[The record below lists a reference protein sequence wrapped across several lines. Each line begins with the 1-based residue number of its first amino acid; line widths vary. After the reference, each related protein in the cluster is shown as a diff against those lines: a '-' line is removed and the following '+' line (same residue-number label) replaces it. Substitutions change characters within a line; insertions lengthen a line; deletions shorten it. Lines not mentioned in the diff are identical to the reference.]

1 MPEVPNAT
9 NAHNLDGVTNL
20 GVVDLAAQGL
30 KPSLD
35 GIIDSIDELVS
46 DETPLL
52 MSMPQSLRKSME
64 ELVERL
70 QLSIQD
76 FRHAEMMESPQPD
89 IWKAVQPQ
97 LLQVVEDM
105 EKMNSSYRRI
115 APEEISE
122 EAQQEAWQRAVASIQ
137 QADRFLRNAYRK
149 LMKEDQYRTNDFDD
163 SYMNSLLADAEELM
177 PSEEFEDIDE
187 PVRQMQE
194 SVQKFQEAEK
204 LEGPQPETWQ
214 AFQPQHQQIVE
225 NMEKM
230 NASYQQQEPT
240 EVKQEARQ
248 RTAASIQQADSF
260 FKDAYQKLMERDRTM
275 QQEMAAMREQLEMM
289 QRIMVN
295 FSPDAMMKC
304 MMAGADYLREAEG
317 ARKSAQKE
325 PTQAHRSFYQAA
337 RQSVHN
343 VYHNIKEAPHRAC
356 EAFKQKAYAEADKG
370 LRRIAGVFDKGI
382 AALTERRNAILNL
395 SPLAKQ
401 EAAAKQAEAS
411 KQPEEAPRKQE
422 NQGSQEKQK
431 EPAKES
437 PVKQEKANA
446 VSVQQLLNPETSE
459 RAVQALAD
467 SAMAAGYNAEAVGK
481 AFTDLKIAA
490 ISSPLP
496 EKQTDDQQ
504 PNKNLDMPLTAAVL
518 MDRDPVSKAGL
529 FQFLGSQGVTKEAV
543 VQQCTAW
550 KNQADKYLQD
560 KGLVTAKEESKER

>member
-1 MPEVPNAT
+1 MPEVPNVS
-9 NAHNLDGVTNL
+9 NAHDLDGVTDL
-20 GVVDLAAQGL
+20 GVVDLAARGL

-35 GIIDSIDELVS
+35 GITDVIDELAFDALPMLPS
-46 DETPLL
+46 
-52 MSMPQSLRKSME
+52 SLKKSMN

-70 QLSIQD
+70 QVSIQN
-76 FRHAEMMESPQPD
+76 FHYAEMMESPQPE

-97 LLQVVEDM
+97 LLQVVENM
-105 EKMNSSYRRI
+105 EKMNSSYLRI

-122 EAQQEAWQRAVASIQ
+122 EAQQEAWQGAVASIQ

-149 LMKEDQYRTNDFDD
+149 LMREDQYRTNDFDD

-177 PSEEFEDIDE
+177 PSEEFEEIDE

-194 SVQKFQEAEK
+194 SVQNFREAEK

-230 NASYQQQEPT
+230 NASYQQQESA

-275 QQEMAAMREQLEMM
+275 QQEMAAMREQLAMM

-304 MMAGADYLREAEG
+304 MMAGADYLHEAER

-337 RQSVHN
+337 RQSVHS
-343 VYHNIKEAPHRAC
+343 VYQNIKEAPHRAC
-356 EAFKQKAYAEADKG
+356 ESFKKKAYAEADKG

-401 EAAAKQAEAS
+401 AEAS
-411 KQPEEAPRKQE
+411 KQPEEAP
-422 NQGSQEKQK
+422 NQQKDQAK

-437 PVKQEKANA
+437 PEKANA

-467 SAMAAGYNAEAVGK
+467 AAMAAGYNAEAVGK

-496 EKQTDDQQ
+496 EKQPDDQQ

-543 VQQCTAW
+543 VQQCTTW

-560 KGLVTAKEESKER
+560 KGLVAAKEESKER

>member
-1 MPEVPNAT
+1 M
-9 NAHNLDGVTNL
+9 
-20 GVVDLAAQGL
+20 
-30 KPSLD
+30 
-35 GIIDSIDELVS
+35 S
-46 DETPLL
+46 DAKKHDKAEDQE
-52 MSMPQSLRKSME
+52 M
-64 ELVERL
+64 
-70 QLSIQD
+70 QD
-76 FRHAEMMESPQPD
+76 A
-89 IWKAVQPQ
+89 
-97 LLQVVEDM
+97 
-105 EKMNSSYRRI
+105 
-115 APEEISE
+115 
-122 EAQQEAWQRAVASIQ
+122 
-137 QADRFLRNAYRK
+137 NAY
-149 LMKEDQYRTNDFDD
+149 YDD
-163 SYMNSLLADAEELM
+163 SYMNSLVADAEELM
-177 PSEEFEDIDE
+177 PSEEFEEIDE

-230 NASYQQQEPT
+230 NASYQQQEPA

-260 FKDAYQKLMERDRTM
+260 LKDAYQKLMERDRTM

-325 PTQAHRSFYQAA
+325 STQAHRSFYQDA
-337 RQSVHN
+337 RQSVHS
-343 VYHNIKEAPHRAC
+343 VYQNIKEAPHRAC
-356 EAFKQKAYAEADKG
+356 EAFKKKAYAEADKG

-401 EAAAKQAEAS
+401 AEAS
-411 KQPEEAPRKQE
+411 KQPEEALKQQEEQAKQE
-422 NQGSQEKQK
+422 AK

-437 PVKQEKANA
+437 PVRQEKANA

-467 SAMAAGYNAEAVGK
+467 AAMAAGYNAEAVGK

-496 EKQTDDQQ
+496 EKQPDDQQ

-560 KGLVTAKEESKER
+560 KGLVAAKEESKER

>member
-1 MPEVPNAT
+1 MPEVSNAT

-35 GIIDSIDELVS
+35 GIIDSIDELGS

-64 ELVERL
+64 KLVEGL

-122 EAQQEAWQRAVASIQ
+122 EAQQEAWQRVVASIQ

-149 LMKEDQYRTNDFDD
+149 LMGEDQYRADDFDD

-177 PSEEFEDIDE
+177 PSEEFEEIDE

-194 SVQKFQEAEK
+194 SVQNFREAEK

-230 NASYQQQEPT
+230 NASYHQQEPA
-240 EVKQEARQ
+240 EVKQKARQ

-337 RQSVHN
+337 RQSVHD

-411 KQPEEAPRKQE
+411 KQPEEALKQQEEQAKQE
-422 NQGSQEKQK
+422 AK

-437 PVKQEKANA
+437 PVRQEKANA

-467 SAMAAGYNAEAVGK
+467 AAMAAGYNAEAVGK

-496 EKQTDDQQ
+496 EKQPDDQQ

-543 VQQCTAW
+543 VQQCTTW

-560 KGLVTAKEESKER
+560 KGLVAAKEESKER

>member
-1 MPEVPNAT
+1 MPEVPNVS
-9 NAHNLDGVTNL
+9 NAHDLDGVTDL
-20 GVVDLAAQGL
+20 GVVDLAARGL

-35 GIIDSIDELVS
+35 GITDVIDELAFDALPMLPS
-46 DETPLL
+46 
-52 MSMPQSLRKSME
+52 SLKKSMK

-70 QLSIQD
+70 QVSIQN
-76 FRHAEMMESPQPD
+76 FHYAEMMESPQPE

-97 LLQVVEDM
+97 LLQVVENM
-105 EKMNSSYRRI
+105 EKMNSSYLRI

-122 EAQQEAWQRAVASIQ
+122 EAQQEAWQGAVASIQ

-149 LMKEDQYRTNDFDD
+149 LMREDQYRTNDFDD

-177 PSEEFEDIDE
+177 PSEEFEEIDE

-194 SVQKFQEAEK
+194 SVQNFREAEK

-230 NASYQQQEPT
+230 NASYQQQESA

-275 QQEMAAMREQLEMM
+275 QQEMAAMREQLAMM

-304 MMAGADYLREAEG
+304 MMAGTDYLREAEG

-337 RQSVHN
+337 RQSVHD

-401 EAAAKQAEAS
+401 EAAAKQAVAS
-411 KQPEEAPRKQE
+411 KQPEEAPKKQE

-496 EKQTDDQQ
+496 EKQPDDQQ

-518 MDRDPVSKAGL
+518 VDRDPVSKAGL

-543 VQQCTAW
+543 VQQCTVW
-550 KNQADKYLQD
+550 KNQADKYLQG
-560 KGLVTAKEESKER
+560 KGLVAAKEESKER

>member
-1 MPEVPNAT
+1 M
-9 NAHNLDGVTNL
+9 
-20 GVVDLAAQGL
+20 
-30 KPSLD
+30 
-35 GIIDSIDELVS
+35 S
-46 DETPLL
+46 DAKKHDKAEDQE
-52 MSMPQSLRKSME
+52 M
-64 ELVERL
+64 
-70 QLSIQD
+70 QD
-76 FRHAEMMESPQPD
+76 A
-89 IWKAVQPQ
+89 
-97 LLQVVEDM
+97 
-105 EKMNSSYRRI
+105 
-115 APEEISE
+115 
-122 EAQQEAWQRAVASIQ
+122 
-137 QADRFLRNAYRK
+137 NAY
-149 LMKEDQYRTNDFDD
+149 YDD
-163 SYMNSLLADAEELM
+163 SYMNSLVADAEELM
-177 PSEEFEDIDE
+177 PSEEFEEIDE

-230 NASYQQQEPT
+230 NASYQKQEPA

-248 RTAASIQQADSF
+248 RTATSIQQADSF
-260 FKDAYQKLMERDRTM
+260 LKDAYQKLMERDRTM

-304 MMAGADYLREAEG
+304 MMAGADYLREAEE
-317 ARKSAQKE
+317 ARKSATKE
-325 PTQAHRSFYQAA
+325 STQAHRSVYQAA
-337 RQSVHN
+337 RQSVHS
-343 VYHNIKEAPHRAC
+343 VYQNIKEAPHRAC
-356 EAFKQKAYAEADKG
+356 EAFKKKAYAEADKG
-370 LRRIAGVFDKGI
+370 LRRVAGVFDKGI

-401 EAAAKQAEAS
+401 AEAS
-411 KQPEEAPRKQE
+411 KQPEEALKQQEEQAKQE
-422 NQGSQEKQK
+422 AK

-437 PVKQEKANA
+437 PVRQEKANA

-467 SAMAAGYNAEAVGK
+467 AAMAAGYNAEAVGK

-496 EKQTDDQQ
+496 EKQPDDQQ

-529 FQFLGSQGVTKEAV
+529 FQFLGSQGLTKEAV

-560 KGLVTAKEESKER
+560 KGMVAAKEESKER

>member
-35 GIIDSIDELVS
+35 EIIDSIDELVS

-64 ELVERL
+64 ELVEGL

-122 EAQQEAWQRAVASIQ
+122 DAQQEAWQRAVASIQ

-149 LMKEDQYRTNDFDD
+149 LMGEDQYRTDDYDD

-177 PSEEFEDIDE
+177 PSEEFEEIDE

-194 SVQKFQEAEK
+194 SVQNFREAEK

-230 NASYQQQEPT
+230 NASYQQQEPA

-248 RTAASIQQADSF
+248 RTAASVQQADSF

-337 RQSVHN
+337 RQSVHD

-401 EAAAKQAEAS
+401 EAAAKQTDAS
-411 KQPEEAPRKQE
+411 KQPEEAPKQQEEQAKQE
-422 NQGSQEKQK
+422 AK
-431 EPAKES
+431 EPAKER

-496 EKQTDDQQ
+496 EKQPDDQQ

-560 KGLVTAKEESKER
+560 KGLVAAKEESKER

>member
-115 APEEISE
+115 PPEEISE
-122 EAQQEAWQRAVASIQ
+122 EAQQEARQRAVASIQ

-149 LMKEDQYRTNDFDD
+149 LMGEDQYRTDDYDD

-177 PSEEFEDIDE
+177 PSEEFEEIDE

-194 SVQKFQEAEK
+194 SVQNFQEAEK
-204 LEGPQPETWQ
+204 LEGPQPEIWQ

-230 NASYQQQEPT
+230 NASYQQQEPA

-337 RQSVHN
+337 RQSVHD

-401 EAAAKQAEAS
+401 AEAS
-411 KQPEEAPRKQE
+411 KQPEEAPKKQE

-437 PVKQEKANA
+437 PVKKEKANA

-504 PNKNLDMPLTAAVL
+504 PNKNLDMPLTAVVL

-543 VQQCTAW
+543 VQQCTTW

-560 KGLVTAKEESKER
+560 KGLVAAKEESKER

>member
-1 MPEVPNAT
+1 MPEVLNAT
-9 NAHNLDGVTNL
+9 QAKDLDATWDYIEEQVGEAMELMPWAAYDEIWNLKESMMLSFHKFMDAERKKGSQPEAWKE
-20 GVVDLAAQGL
+20 VDPQVQQIADNMAKLLNSYG
-30 KPSLD
+30 KY
-35 GIIDSIDELVS
+35 GHIDSAEL
-46 DETPLL
+46 
-52 MSMPQSLRKSME
+52 
-64 ELVERL
+64 RL
-70 QLSIQD
+70 EARQ
-76 FRHAEMMESPQPD
+76 H
-89 IWKAVQPQ
+89 
-97 LLQVVEDM
+97 VVE
-105 EKMNSSYRRI
+105 
-115 APEEISE
+115 
-122 EAQQEAWQRAVASIQ
+122 SIKQ
-137 QADRFLRNAYRK
+137 VENFFKNAYQK
-149 LMKEDQYRTNDFDD
+149 LMGEDRTDDYDD

-177 PSEEFEDIDE
+177 PSEEFEEIDE

-194 SVQKFQEAEK
+194 SVQNFQEAEK
-204 LEGPQPETWQ
+204 LEGPQPEIWQ

-230 NASYQQQEPT
+230 NASYQQQEPA

-337 RQSVHN
+337 RQSVHD

-401 EAAAKQAEAS
+401 EAATKQAEAS
-411 KQPEEAPRKQE
+411 KQPEEAPKKQE
-422 NQGSQEKQK
+422 NQESQEKQ
-431 EPAKES
+431 EAKES
-437 PVKQEKANA
+437 AKVSPAKQEAANA

-560 KGLVTAKEESKER
+560 KGLVAAKEESKER

>member
-1 MPEVPNAT
+1 M
-9 NAHNLDGVTNL
+9 
-20 GVVDLAAQGL
+20 
-30 KPSLD
+30 
-35 GIIDSIDELVS
+35 S
-46 DETPLL
+46 DAKKHDKAEDQE
-52 MSMPQSLRKSME
+52 M
-64 ELVERL
+64 
-70 QLSIQD
+70 QD
-76 FRHAEMMESPQPD
+76 A
-89 IWKAVQPQ
+89 
-97 LLQVVEDM
+97 
-105 EKMNSSYRRI
+105 
-115 APEEISE
+115 
-122 EAQQEAWQRAVASIQ
+122 
-137 QADRFLRNAYRK
+137 NAY
-149 LMKEDQYRTNDFDD
+149 YDD
-163 SYMNSLLADAEELM
+163 SYMNSLVADAEELM
-177 PSEEFEDIDE
+177 PSEEFEEIDE

-230 NASYQQQEPT
+230 NASYQQQEPA

-260 FKDAYQKLMERDRTM
+260 LKDAYQKLMERDRTM

-304 MMAGADYLREAEG
+304 MMAGADYLREAEE
-317 ARKSAQKE
+317 ARKSATKE
-325 PTQAHRSFYQAA
+325 STQAHRSFYQDA
-337 RQSVHN
+337 RQSVHS
-343 VYHNIKEAPHRAC
+343 VYQNIKEAPHRAC
-356 EAFKQKAYAEADKG
+356 EAFKKKAYAEADKG

-401 EAAAKQAEAS
+401 KAAAKQAEVS
-411 KQPEEAPRKQE
+411 KQPEEAP
-422 NQGSQEKQK
+422 NQQKNQAK

-437 PVKQEKANA
+437 PEKANA

-467 SAMAAGYNAEAVGK
+467 AAMAAGYNAEAVGK

-560 KGLVTAKEESKER
+560 KGLVAAKEESKER

>member
-9 NAHNLDGVTNL
+9 NAHNLDGVTNW

-64 ELVERL
+64 ELVEGL

-105 EKMNSSYRRI
+105 KKMNSSYRRI

-122 EAQQEAWQRAVASIQ
+122 DAQQEAWQRAVASIQ

-149 LMKEDQYRTNDFDD
+149 LMGEDQYRTDDYDD

-177 PSEEFEDIDE
+177 PSEEFEEIDE

-194 SVQKFQEAEK
+194 SVQNFREAEK

-230 NASYQQQEPT
+230 NASYQQQEPA

-248 RTAASIQQADSF
+248 RTVASVQQADSF

-337 RQSVHN
+337 RQSVHD

-401 EAAAKQAEAS
+401 EAAAKQTDAS
-411 KQPEEAPRKQE
+411 KQPEEAPKQQEEQAKQE
-422 NQGSQEKQK
+422 AK
-431 EPAKES
+431 EPAKER

-496 EKQTDDQQ
+496 EKQPDDQQ

-560 KGLVTAKEESKER
+560 KGLVATKEESKKIC

>member
-35 GIIDSIDELVS
+35 GITDVIDELAFDALPMLPS
-46 DETPLL
+46 
-52 MSMPQSLRKSME
+52 SLKKSMK

-70 QLSIQD
+70 QVSIQD
-76 FRHAEMMESPQPD
+76 FRHAEMMESPQPE

-97 LLQVVEDM
+97 LLQVVENM
-105 EKMNSSYRRI
+105 EKMNSSYLRI

-149 LMKEDQYRTNDFDD
+149 LMGEDQYRADDFDD

-177 PSEEFEDIDE
+177 PSEEFEEIDE

-194 SVQKFQEAEK
+194 SVQNFREAEK

-230 NASYQQQEPT
+230 NASYHQQEPA

-337 RQSVHN
+337 RQSVHD

-411 KQPEEAPRKQE
+411 KQPEEALKQQEEQAKQE
-422 NQGSQEKQK
+422 AK

-437 PVKQEKANA
+437 PVRQEKANA

-467 SAMAAGYNAEAVGK
+467 AAMAAGYNAEAVGK

-496 EKQTDDQQ
+496 EKQPDDRQ

-543 VQQCTAW
+543 VQQCTTW

-560 KGLVTAKEESKER
+560 KGLVAAKEESKER

>member
-1 MPEVPNAT
+1 MPYEDESSVIGTYFEQNFEQDEDYIDKLLLDAAKVVP
-9 NAHNLDGVTNL
+9 
-20 GVVDLAAQGL
+20 
-30 KPSLD
+30 
-35 GIIDSIDELVS
+35 S
-46 DETPLL
+46 DEYKKIHESVLQMQETMKKL
-52 MSMPQSLRKSME
+52 MEAEKTKGYDYLQSMTWEK
-64 ELVERL
+64 
-70 QLSIQD
+70 
-76 FRHAEMMESPQPD
+76 FY
-89 IWKAVQPQ
+89 PQ
-97 LLQVVEDM
+97 LQKVNHSLFDLINCYQNQEPAEV
-105 EKMNSSYRRI
+105 K
-115 APEEISE
+115 
-122 EAQQEAWQRAVASIQ
+122 QEARQRVSGAVQ
-137 QADRFLRNAYRK
+137 QADSFLKDAYQK
-149 LMKEDQYRTNDFDD
+149 LMGQEQDRTADYDD
-163 SYMNSLLADAEELM
+163 SYMDSLLADAEELM
-177 PSEEFEDIDE
+177 PSEEFEEIDE
-187 PVRQMQE
+187 PMQQMQE

-204 LEGPQPETWQ
+204 LEGPQPETWE
-214 AFQPQHQQIVE
+214 AFQPQHEQIVE

-230 NASYQQQEPT
+230 NASYQQQEPA

-343 VYHNIKEAPHRAC
+343 VYQNIKEAPHRAC

-401 EAAAKQAEAS
+401 KADAKQTEAS
-411 KQPEEAPRKQE
+411 KQPEEVPKKQE
-422 NQGSQEKQK
+422 NQESQEKQEVK

-437 PVKQEKANA
+437 PVKQETAYA
-446 VSVQQLLNPETSE
+446 ISVQQLLNPETSE

-496 EKQTDDQQ
+496 EKQPDDHQL
-504 PNKNLDMPLTAAVL
+504 NKNLDMPITAAVL

-560 KGLVTAKEESKER
+560 KGLVATKEESKKIC

>member
-1 MPEVPNAT
+1 MPEVPNVS
-9 NAHNLDGVTNL
+9 NAHDLDGVTDL
-20 GVVDLAAQGL
+20 GVVDLAARGL

-35 GIIDSIDELVS
+35 GITDVIDELAFDALPMLPS
-46 DETPLL
+46 
-52 MSMPQSLRKSME
+52 SLKKSMK

-70 QLSIQD
+70 QVSIQN
-76 FRHAEMMESPQPD
+76 FHYAEMMESPQPE

-97 LLQVVEDM
+97 LLQVVENM
-105 EKMNSSYRRI
+105 EKMNSSYLRI

-122 EAQQEAWQRAVASIQ
+122 EAQQEAWQGAVASIQ

-149 LMKEDQYRTNDFDD
+149 LMREDQYRTNDFDD
-163 SYMNSLLADAEELM
+163 SYMNSLVADAEELM
-177 PSEEFEDIDE
+177 PSEEFEEIDE

-194 SVQKFQEAEK
+194 SVQNFREAEK

-230 NASYQQQEPT
+230 NASYQQQEPE

-275 QQEMAAMREQLEMM
+275 QQEMAAMREQLAMM

-337 RQSVHN
+337 CQSVHS
-343 VYHNIKEAPHRAC
+343 VYQNIKEAPQRAC
-356 EAFKQKAYAEADKG
+356 ESFKQKAYAEADKG

-401 EAAAKQAEAS
+401 AEAS
-411 KQPEEAPRKQE
+411 KQPEEAP
-422 NQGSQEKQK
+422 NQQKDQAK

-437 PVKQEKANA
+437 PEKVNA

-467 SAMAAGYNAEAVGK
+467 AAMAAGYNAEAVGK

-490 ISSPLP
+490 ISSQLP
-496 EKQTDDQQ
+496 EKQPDDQQ

-518 MDRDPVSKAGL
+518 VDRDPVSKAGL

-560 KGLVTAKEESKER
+560 KGLVTAKEDSKER

>member
-1 MPEVPNAT
+1 MPEVSNAT

-64 ELVERL
+64 KLVEGL

-149 LMKEDQYRTNDFDD
+149 LMGEDQYRADDFDD

-177 PSEEFEDIDE
+177 PSEEFEEIDE

-230 NASYQQQEPT
+230 NASYQQQEPA

-337 RQSVHN
+337 RQSVHD

-401 EAAAKQAEAS
+401 AEAS
-411 KQPEEAPRKQE
+411 KQPEEALKQQEEQAKQE
-422 NQGSQEKQK
+422 AK

-437 PVKQEKANA
+437 PVRQEKANA

-467 SAMAAGYNAEAVGK
+467 AAMAAGYNAEAVGK

-496 EKQTDDQQ
+496 EKQPDDQQ

-543 VQQCTAW
+543 VQQCTTW

-560 KGLVTAKEESKER
+560 KGLVAAKEESKER

>member
-1 MPEVPNAT
+1 MPEVWDAT
-9 NAHNLDGVTNL
+9 QAKDLDATWDYIEEQVGEAMELMPWTAYDEIWNLKESMMISFREFMDAERKKGSQPEAWKEVAPLVQQIADNMAEL
-20 GVVDLAAQGL
+20 LNSYGKYGH
-30 KPSLD
+30 
-35 GIIDSIDELVS
+35 IDSAEFRLEAHQHVVESIK
-46 DETPLL
+46 
-52 MSMPQSLRKSME
+52 Q
-64 ELVERL
+64 VERFFKNGY
-70 QLSIQD
+70 Q
-76 FRHAEMMESPQPD
+76 
-89 IWKAVQPQ
+89 
-97 LLQVVEDM
+97 
-105 EKMNSSYRRI
+105 
-115 APEEISE
+115 
-122 EAQQEAWQRAVASIQ
+122 
-137 QADRFLRNAYRK
+137 K
-149 LMKEDQYRTNDFDD
+149 LMGQDQDRTDD
-163 SYMNSLLADAEELM
+163 YDDNYMNSLLADAEELM
-177 PSEEFEDIDE
+177 PSEEFEEIDE

-194 SVQKFQEAEK
+194 SVQNFQEAEK

-230 NASYQQQEPT
+230 NASYQQQEPA

-337 RQSVHN
+337 RQSVHD
-343 VYHNIKEAPHRAC
+343 VYQNIKEAPHRAC

-382 AALTERRNAILNL
+382 AALTERRNAILNI

-411 KQPEEAPRKQE
+411 KQPEEAPKQQEEQAKQE
-422 NQGSQEKQK
+422 AK
-431 EPAKES
+431 EPAKER

-543 VQQCTAW
+543 VQQCTTW

-560 KGLVTAKEESKER
+560 KGLVAAKEESKER

>member
-1 MPEVPNAT
+1 M
-9 NAHNLDGVTNL
+9 
-20 GVVDLAAQGL
+20 
-30 KPSLD
+30 
-35 GIIDSIDELVS
+35 S
-46 DETPLL
+46 DAKKHDKAEDQE
-52 MSMPQSLRKSME
+52 M
-64 ELVERL
+64 
-70 QLSIQD
+70 QD
-76 FRHAEMMESPQPD
+76 A
-89 IWKAVQPQ
+89 
-97 LLQVVEDM
+97 
-105 EKMNSSYRRI
+105 
-115 APEEISE
+115 
-122 EAQQEAWQRAVASIQ
+122 
-137 QADRFLRNAYRK
+137 NAY
-149 LMKEDQYRTNDFDD
+149 YDD
-163 SYMNSLLADAEELM
+163 SYMNSLVADAEELM
-177 PSEEFEDIDE
+177 PSEEFEEIDE

-230 NASYQQQEPT
+230 NASYHQQEPA

-260 FKDAYQKLMERDRTM
+260 LKDAYQKLMERDRTM

-304 MMAGADYLREAEG
+304 MMAGADYLCEAEE

-325 PTQAHRSFYQAA
+325 PTQAHRSIYQAA
-337 RQSVHN
+337 RQSVHS
-343 VYHNIKEAPHRAC
+343 VYQNIKEAPHRAC
-356 EAFKQKAYAEADKG
+356 EAFKKKAYAEADKG

-401 EAAAKQAEAS
+401 AEAS
-411 KQPEEAPRKQE
+411 KQPEEALKQQEEQAKQE
-422 NQGSQEKQK
+422 AK

-437 PVKQEKANA
+437 PVRQEKANA

-459 RAVQALAD
+459 RAVQVLAD
-467 SAMAAGYNAEAVGK
+467 AAMAAGYNAEAVGK

-496 EKQTDDQQ
+496 EKQPDDQQ

-560 KGLVTAKEESKER
+560 KGLVAVKEESKEKI

>member
-115 APEEISE
+115 PPEEISE

-149 LMKEDQYRTNDFDD
+149 LMGEDQYRTDDYDD

-177 PSEEFEDIDE
+177 PSEEFEEIDE

-194 SVQKFQEAEK
+194 SVQNFQEAEK
-204 LEGPQPETWQ
+204 LEGPQPEIWQ

-230 NASYQQQEPT
+230 NASYQQQEPA

-337 RQSVHN
+337 RQSVHD

-401 EAAAKQAEAS
+401 AEAS
-411 KQPEEAPRKQE
+411 KQPEEAPKKQE

-437 PVKQEKANA
+437 PVKKEKANA

-504 PNKNLDMPLTAAVL
+504 PNKNLDMPLTAVVL

-543 VQQCTAW
+543 VQQCTTW

-560 KGLVTAKEESKER
+560 KGLVAAKEESKER

>member
-1 MPEVPNAT
+1 MPEVPNVS
-9 NAHNLDGVTNL
+9 NAHDLDGVTDL
-20 GVVDLAAQGL
+20 GVVDLAARGL

-35 GIIDSIDELVS
+35 GITDVIDELAFDALPMLPS
-46 DETPLL
+46 
-52 MSMPQSLRKSME
+52 SLKKSMK

-70 QLSIQD
+70 QVSIQN
-76 FRHAEMMESPQPD
+76 FHYAEMMESPQPE

-97 LLQVVEDM
+97 LLQVVENM
-105 EKMNSSYRRI
+105 EKMNSSYLRI

-122 EAQQEAWQRAVASIQ
+122 EAQQEAWQGAVASIQ

-149 LMKEDQYRTNDFDD
+149 LMREDQYRTNDFDD
-163 SYMNSLLADAEELM
+163 SYMNSLVADAEELM
-177 PSEEFEDIDE
+177 PSEEFEEIDE

-194 SVQKFQEAEK
+194 SVQNFREAEK

-230 NASYQQQEPT
+230 NASYQQQEPA

-260 FKDAYQKLMERDRTM
+260 LKDAYQKLMERDRTM
-275 QQEMAAMREQLEMM
+275 QQEMAAMREQLAMM

-304 MMAGADYLREAEG
+304 MMAGTDYLREAEG

-337 RQSVHN
+337 RQSVHD

-401 EAAAKQAEAS
+401 AEAS
-411 KQPEEAPRKQE
+411 KQPEEAP
-422 NQGSQEKQK
+422 NQQKDQAK

-437 PVKQEKANA
+437 PEKVNA
-446 VSVQQLLNPETSE
+446 VSVKQLLNPETSE
-459 RAVQALAD
+459 RVVQALAD
-467 SAMAAGYNAEAVGK
+467 AAMAAGYNADAVGK

-490 ISSPLP
+490 IGSQLP
-496 EKQTDDQQ
+496 EKQPDDQQ

-560 KGLVTAKEESKER
+560 KGLVTAKEDSKER

>member
-1 MPEVPNAT
+1 M
-9 NAHNLDGVTNL
+9 
-20 GVVDLAAQGL
+20 
-30 KPSLD
+30 
-35 GIIDSIDELVS
+35 S
-46 DETPLL
+46 DAKKHDKAEDQE
-52 MSMPQSLRKSME
+52 M
-64 ELVERL
+64 
-70 QLSIQD
+70 QD
-76 FRHAEMMESPQPD
+76 A
-89 IWKAVQPQ
+89 
-97 LLQVVEDM
+97 
-105 EKMNSSYRRI
+105 
-115 APEEISE
+115 
-122 EAQQEAWQRAVASIQ
+122 
-137 QADRFLRNAYRK
+137 NAY
-149 LMKEDQYRTNDFDD
+149 YDD
-163 SYMNSLLADAEELM
+163 SYMNSLVADAEELM
-177 PSEEFEDIDE
+177 PSEEFEEIDE

-230 NASYQQQEPT
+230 NASYQQQEPA

-325 PTQAHRSFYQAA
+325 STQAHRSFYQAA
-337 RQSVHN
+337 RQSVHS
-343 VYHNIKEAPHRAC
+343 VYQNIKEAPHRAC
-356 EAFKQKAYAEADKG
+356 EAFKKKAYAEADKG

-401 EAAAKQAEAS
+401 AEAS
-411 KQPEEAPRKQE
+411 KQPEEALKQQEEQAKQE
-422 NQGSQEKQK
+422 AK

-437 PVKQEKANA
+437 PVRQEKANT

-467 SAMAAGYNAEAVGK
+467 AAMAAGYNAEAVGK

-496 EKQTDDQQ
+496 EKQPDDRQ

-543 VQQCTAW
+543 VQQCTTW

-560 KGLVTAKEESKER
+560 KGLVAAKEESKER

>member
-1 MPEVPNAT
+1 MPEVPNVS
-9 NAHNLDGVTNL
+9 NAHDLDGVTDL
-20 GVVDLAAQGL
+20 GVVDLAARGL

-35 GIIDSIDELVS
+35 GITDVIDELAFDALPMLPS
-46 DETPLL
+46 
-52 MSMPQSLRKSME
+52 SLKKSME
-64 ELVERL
+64 ELVESL
-70 QLSIQD
+70 QVSIQN
-76 FRHAEMMESPQPD
+76 FHYAEMMESPQPE

-97 LLQVVEDM
+97 LLQVVENM
-105 EKMNSSYRRI
+105 EKMNSSYLRI

-122 EAQQEAWQRAVASIQ
+122 EAQQEAWQGAVASIQ

-149 LMKEDQYRTNDFDD
+149 LMREDQYRTNDFDD

-177 PSEEFEDIDE
+177 PSEEFEEIDE

-194 SVQKFQEAEK
+194 SVQNFREAEK

-230 NASYQQQEPT
+230 NASYQQQEPA

-260 FKDAYQKLMERDRTM
+260 FKDAYQKLMERDHIM

-304 MMAGADYLREAEG
+304 MMAGIDYLREAEG

-337 RQSVHN
+337 RQSVHS
-343 VYHNIKEAPHRAC
+343 VYQNIKEAPHRAC
-356 EAFKQKAYAEADKG
+356 ESFKKKAYAEADKG

-411 KQPEEAPRKQE
+411 KQPEEAPKKQE

-437 PVKQEKANA
+437 PVKQEKVNA

-467 SAMAAGYNAEAVGK
+467 AAMAAGYNADAVGK

-490 ISSPLP
+490 ISSQLP
-496 EKQTDDQQ
+496 EKQPDDQQ

-560 KGLVTAKEESKER
+560 KGLVTAKEDSKER

>member
-9 NAHNLDGVTNL
+9 QAEDLDAAYDYLEEQVEEAMELMPWAAYDEIWNLKQNMMLSFTEFVRAEHENKKGRQPEVWKEVIPQFDQINYNMAELLNSYGKYGHIDSVEVRLEAHQR
-20 GVVDLAAQGL
+20 VVDSIRQ
-30 KPSLD
+30 LD
-35 GIIDSIDELVS
+35 S
-46 DETPLL
+46 
-52 MSMPQSLRKSME
+52 
-64 ELVERL
+64 
-70 QLSIQD
+70 
-76 FRHAEMMESPQPD
+76 FF
-89 IWKAVQPQ
+89 
-97 LLQVVEDM
+97 
-105 EKMNSSYRRI
+105 N
-115 APEEISE
+115 
-122 EAQQEAWQRAVASIQ
+122 
-137 QADRFLRNAYRK
+137 NAYQK
-149 LMKEDQYRTNDFDD
+149 LMGEDQDRTDDYDD
-163 SYMNSLLADAEELM
+163 SYMNSLVADAEELM
-177 PSEEFEDIDE
+177 PSEEFEEIDE

-230 NASYQQQEPT
+230 NASYQQQESA
-240 EVKQEARQ
+240 EIKQEARQ

-260 FKDAYQKLMERDRTM
+260 LKDAYQKLMDRDRTM
-275 QQEMAAMREQLEMM
+275 QQEMAAMREQLAMM

-304 MMAGADYLREAEG
+304 MMAGADYLHEAEG

-337 RQSVHN
+337 RQSVHS
-343 VYHNIKEAPHRAC
+343 VYQNIKEAPHRAC
-356 EAFKQKAYAEADKG
+356 EAFKKKAYAEADKG

-401 EAAAKQAEAS
+401 AEAS
-411 KQPEEAPRKQE
+411 KQPEEALKQQEEQTKQE
-422 NQGSQEKQK
+422 AK

-437 PVKQEKANA
+437 PVRQEKANA

-467 SAMAAGYNAEAVGK
+467 AAMAAGYNAEAVGK

-496 EKQTDDQQ
+496 EKQPDDQQ

-543 VQQCTAW
+543 MQQCTTW
-550 KNQADKYLQD
+550 KNQADKYLQG
-560 KGLVTAKEESKER
+560 KGLVAAKEESKER

>member
-1 MPEVPNAT
+1 MPDTKKRNEA
-9 NAHNLDGVTNL
+9 
-20 GVVDLAAQGL
+20 
-30 KPSLD
+30 
-35 GIIDSIDELVS
+35 
-46 DETPLL
+46 
-52 MSMPQSLRKSME
+52 E
-64 ELVERL
+64 EQEM
-70 QLSIQD
+70 QD
-76 FRHAEMMESPQPD
+76 A
-89 IWKAVQPQ
+89 
-97 LLQVVEDM
+97 
-105 EKMNSSYRRI
+105 
-115 APEEISE
+115 
-122 EAQQEAWQRAVASIQ
+122 
-137 QADRFLRNAYRK
+137 NAY
-149 LMKEDQYRTNDFDD
+149 YDD
-163 SYMNSLLADAEELM
+163 SYMNSLVADAEELM
-177 PSEEFEDIDE
+177 PSEEFEEIDE

-194 SVQKFQEAEK
+194 SVQNFQEAEK
-204 LEGPQPETWQ
+204 LEGPQPETWK
-214 AFQPQHQQIVE
+214 AFQPQHQQIIE

-230 NASYQQQEPT
+230 NASYQQQESA

-260 FKDAYQKLMERDRTM
+260 LKDAYQKLMERDRTM

-304 MMAGADYLREAEG
+304 MMAGADYLREAEE

-325 PTQAHRSFYQAA
+325 PTQAHRSVYQAA
-337 RQSVHN
+337 RQSVHS
-343 VYHNIKEAPHRAC
+343 VYQNIKEAPHRAC
-356 EAFKQKAYAEADKG
+356 EAFKKKAYAEADKG

-401 EAAAKQAEAS
+401 KAAVKQAEAS
-411 KQPEEAPRKQE
+411 KQPEEAP
-422 NQGSQEKQK
+422 NQQKDQAK

-437 PVKQEKANA
+437 PVKQEAANA
-446 VSVQQLLNPETSE
+446 ISVQQLLNPETSE

-467 SAMAAGYNAEAVGK
+467 SAMSAGYNAEAVGK

-496 EKQTDDQQ
+496 EKQPDDQQ

-560 KGLVTAKEESKER
+560 KGLVATKEESKKIC

>member
-1 MPEVPNAT
+1 MPEVWDAT
-9 NAHNLDGVTNL
+9 QAKDLDATWDYIEEQVGEAMELMPWTAYDEIWNLKESMMISFREFMDAERKKGSQPEAWKEVAPL
-20 GVVDLAAQGL
+20 VQQIVDNMAELLNSYG
-30 KPSLD
+30 KY
-35 GIIDSIDELVS
+35 GHIDSAEFRLEAHQHVVESIK
-46 DETPLL
+46 
-52 MSMPQSLRKSME
+52 Q
-64 ELVERL
+64 VERFFKNGY
-70 QLSIQD
+70 Q
-76 FRHAEMMESPQPD
+76 
-89 IWKAVQPQ
+89 
-97 LLQVVEDM
+97 
-105 EKMNSSYRRI
+105 
-115 APEEISE
+115 
-122 EAQQEAWQRAVASIQ
+122 
-137 QADRFLRNAYRK
+137 K
-149 LMKEDQYRTNDFDD
+149 LMGQDQDRTDD
-163 SYMNSLLADAEELM
+163 YDDNYMNSLLADAEELM
-177 PSEEFEDIDE
+177 PSEEFEEIDE

-194 SVQKFQEAEK
+194 SVQNFQEAEK
-204 LEGPQPETWQ
+204 LEGPQPETWK
-214 AFQPQHQQIVE
+214 AFQPQHQQIIE

-230 NASYQQQEPT
+230 NASYQQQEPA

-337 RQSVHN
+337 RQSVHD

-411 KQPEEAPRKQE
+411 KQPEEAPKKQE
-422 NQGSQEKQK
+422 NQESQEKQK

-437 PVKQEKANA
+437 PVKKEKANA

-496 EKQTDDQQ
+496 EKQPDDQQ

-560 KGLVTAKEESKER
+560 KGMVAAKEESKER

>member
-9 NAHNLDGVTNL
+9 QAEDLDAAYDYLEEQVEEAMELMPWAAYDEIWNLKQNMMLSFTEFVRAEHENKKGRQPEVWKEVIPQFDQINYNMAELLNSYGKYGHIDSVEVRLEAHQR
-20 GVVDLAAQGL
+20 VVDSIRQ
-30 KPSLD
+30 LD
-35 GIIDSIDELVS
+35 S
-46 DETPLL
+46 
-52 MSMPQSLRKSME
+52 
-64 ELVERL
+64 
-70 QLSIQD
+70 
-76 FRHAEMMESPQPD
+76 FF
-89 IWKAVQPQ
+89 
-97 LLQVVEDM
+97 
-105 EKMNSSYRRI
+105 N
-115 APEEISE
+115 
-122 EAQQEAWQRAVASIQ
+122 
-137 QADRFLRNAYRK
+137 NAYQK
-149 LMKEDQYRTNDFDD
+149 LMGEDQDRTDDYDD
-163 SYMNSLLADAEELM
+163 SYMNSLVADAEELM
-177 PSEEFEDIDE
+177 PSEEFEEIDE

-230 NASYQQQEPT
+230 NASYQQQEPAK
-240 EVKQEARQ
+240 VKQEARQ

-260 FKDAYQKLMERDRTM
+260 LKDAYQKLMERDRTM
-275 QQEMAAMREQLEMM
+275 QQEMAAMREQLAMM

-304 MMAGADYLREAEG
+304 MMAGTDYLREAEG

-337 RQSVHN
+337 RQSVHD

-411 KQPEEAPRKQE
+411 KQPEEAPKKQE

-467 SAMAAGYNAEAVGK
+467 AAMAAGYNAEAVGK

-490 ISSPLP
+490 ISSQLP
-496 EKQTDDQQ
+496 EKQPDDQQ

-543 VQQCTAW
+543 MQQCTTW

-560 KGLVTAKEESKER
+560 KGLVTAKEDSKER

>member
-1 MPEVPNAT
+1 MPEVWDAT
-9 NAHNLDGVTNL
+9 QAKDLDATWDYIEEQVGEAMELMPWTAYDEIWNLKESMMISFREFMDAERKKGSQPEAWKEVAPLVQQIADNMAEL
-20 GVVDLAAQGL
+20 LNSYGKYGH
-30 KPSLD
+30 
-35 GIIDSIDELVS
+35 IDSAEFRLEAHQHVVESIK
-46 DETPLL
+46 
-52 MSMPQSLRKSME
+52 Q
-64 ELVERL
+64 VERFFKNGY
-70 QLSIQD
+70 Q
-76 FRHAEMMESPQPD
+76 
-89 IWKAVQPQ
+89 
-97 LLQVVEDM
+97 
-105 EKMNSSYRRI
+105 
-115 APEEISE
+115 
-122 EAQQEAWQRAVASIQ
+122 
-137 QADRFLRNAYRK
+137 K
-149 LMKEDQYRTNDFDD
+149 LMGQDQDRTDD
-163 SYMNSLLADAEELM
+163 YDDNYMNSLLADAEELM
-177 PSEEFEDIDE
+177 PSEEFEEIDE

-194 SVQKFQEAEK
+194 SVQNFQEAEK
-204 LEGPQPETWQ
+204 LEGPQPETWK
-214 AFQPQHQQIVE
+214 AFQPQHQQIIE

-230 NASYQQQEPT
+230 NASYQQQEPA

-304 MMAGADYLREAEG
+304 MMAGADYLRGAEK
-317 ARKSAQKE
+317 ARAVVQKE
-325 PTQAHRSFYQAA
+325 PTNAHRSFYQAA

-343 VYHNIKEAPHRAC
+343 VYQNIKEAPHRAC
-356 EAFKQKAYAEADKG
+356 EAFKKKAYAEADKG

-411 KQPEEAPRKQE
+411 KQPEEAPKKQE

-437 PVKQEKANA
+437 PVKTEKANA

-543 VQQCTAW
+543 VQQCTTW

-560 KGLVTAKEESKER
+560 KGLVAAKEESKER

>member
-1 MPEVPNAT
+1 MPYEDESSVIGTYFEQNFEQDEDYIDKLLLDAAKVVP
-9 NAHNLDGVTNL
+9 
-20 GVVDLAAQGL
+20 
-30 KPSLD
+30 
-35 GIIDSIDELVS
+35 S
-46 DETPLL
+46 DEYKKIHESVLQMQETMKKL
-52 MSMPQSLRKSME
+52 MEAEKTKGYDYLQSMTWEK
-64 ELVERL
+64 
-70 QLSIQD
+70 
-76 FRHAEMMESPQPD
+76 FY
-89 IWKAVQPQ
+89 PQ
-97 LLQVVEDM
+97 LQKVNHSLFDLI
-105 EKMNSSYRRI
+105 NCYRNQEP
-115 APEEISE
+115 AEVK
-122 EAQQEAWQRAVASIQ
+122 QEARQHVSGAVQ
-137 QADRFLRNAYRK
+137 QADGFLKDAYQK
-149 LMKEDQYRTNDFDD
+149 LMGQEQDRTAAYDD
-163 SYMNSLLADAEELM
+163 SYMDSLLADAEELM
-177 PSEEFEDIDE
+177 PSEEFEEIDE
-187 PVRQMQE
+187 PMQQMQE

-204 LEGPQPETWQ
+204 LEGPQPETWE
-214 AFQPQHQQIVE
+214 AFQPQHEQIVE

-230 NASYQQQEPT
+230 NASYQQQEPA

-343 VYHNIKEAPHRAC
+343 VYQNIKEAPHRAC

-401 EAAAKQAEAS
+401 KADAKQAEAS
-411 KQPEEAPRKQE
+411 KQSEEAPKKQE
-422 NQGSQEKQK
+422 NQESQGKQEVK

-437 PVKQEKANA
+437 PVKQETAYA
-446 VSVQQLLNPETSE
+446 ISVQQLLNPETSE

-496 EKQTDDQQ
+496 EKQPDDHQL
-504 PNKNLDMPLTAAVL
+504 NKNLDMPITAAVL

-560 KGLVTAKEESKER
+560 KGLVATKEESKKIC

>member
-9 NAHNLDGVTNL
+9 QAEDLDAAYDYLEEQVEEAMELMPWAAYDEIWNLKQNMMLSFTEFERAEHENKKGRQPEVWKEVIPQFDQINYNMAELLNSYGKYRHIDSVEVRLEAHQR
-20 GVVDLAAQGL
+20 VVDSIRQ
-30 KPSLD
+30 LD
-35 GIIDSIDELVS
+35 S
-46 DETPLL
+46 
-52 MSMPQSLRKSME
+52 
-64 ELVERL
+64 
-70 QLSIQD
+70 
-76 FRHAEMMESPQPD
+76 FF
-89 IWKAVQPQ
+89 
-97 LLQVVEDM
+97 
-105 EKMNSSYRRI
+105 N
-115 APEEISE
+115 
-122 EAQQEAWQRAVASIQ
+122 
-137 QADRFLRNAYRK
+137 NAYQK
-149 LMKEDQYRTNDFDD
+149 LMGEDQDRTDDYDD
-163 SYMNSLLADAEELM
+163 SYMNSLVADAEELM
-177 PSEEFEDIDE
+177 PSEEFEEIDE

-194 SVQKFQEAEK
+194 SVQNFREAEK

-230 NASYQQQEPT
+230 NASYQQQEPA

-260 FKDAYQKLMERDRTM
+260 FKDAYQKLMERDRIM

-304 MMAGADYLREAEG
+304 MMAGTDYLREAEG

-337 RQSVHN
+337 RQSVHS
-343 VYHNIKEAPHRAC
+343 VYQNIKEAPQRAC
-356 EAFKQKAYAEADKG
+356 ESFKQKAYAEADKG

-401 EAAAKQAEAS
+401 AEAS
-411 KQPEEAPRKQE
+411 KQPEEAP
-422 NQGSQEKQK
+422 NQQKDQAK

-437 PVKQEKANA
+437 PEKVNA

-467 SAMAAGYNAEAVGK
+467 AAMAAGYNAEAVGK

-490 ISSPLP
+490 ISSQLP
-496 EKQTDDQQ
+496 EKQPDDQQ

-518 MDRDPVSKAGL
+518 VDRDPVSKG
-529 FQFLGSQGVTKEAV
+529 G
-543 VQQCTAW
+543 
-550 KNQADKYLQD
+550 
-560 KGLVTAKEESKER
+560 

>member
-1 MPEVPNAT
+1 MPEVWDAT
-9 NAHNLDGVTNL
+9 QAKDLDATWDYIEEQVGEAMELMPWTAYDEIWNLKESMMISFREFMDAERKKGSQPEAWKEVAPLVQQIADNMAEL
-20 GVVDLAAQGL
+20 LNSYGKYGH
-30 KPSLD
+30 
-35 GIIDSIDELVS
+35 IDSAEFRLEAHQHVVESIK
-46 DETPLL
+46 
-52 MSMPQSLRKSME
+52 Q
-64 ELVERL
+64 VERFFKNGY
-70 QLSIQD
+70 Q
-76 FRHAEMMESPQPD
+76 
-89 IWKAVQPQ
+89 
-97 LLQVVEDM
+97 
-105 EKMNSSYRRI
+105 
-115 APEEISE
+115 
-122 EAQQEAWQRAVASIQ
+122 
-137 QADRFLRNAYRK
+137 K
-149 LMKEDQYRTNDFDD
+149 LMGQDQDRTDDYDD
-163 SYMNSLLADAEELM
+163 SYMNSLVADAEELM
-177 PSEEFEDIDE
+177 PSEEFEEIDE

-230 NASYQQQEPT
+230 NASYQQQEPA

-325 PTQAHRSFYQAA
+325 PTQAHRSVYQAA
-337 RQSVHN
+337 RQSVHS
-343 VYHNIKEAPHRAC
+343 VYQNIKEAPHRAC
-356 EAFKQKAYAEADKG
+356 EAFKKKAYAAADKG

-411 KQPEEAPRKQE
+411 KQPEEAPKKQE

-437 PVKQEKANA
+437 PVKKEKANA

-543 VQQCTAW
+543 VQQCTTW

-560 KGLVTAKEESKER
+560 KGLVAAKEESKER

>member
-1 MPEVPNAT
+1 MPEVPNVS
-9 NAHNLDGVTNL
+9 NAHDLDGVTDL
-20 GVVDLAAQGL
+20 GVVDLAARGL

-35 GIIDSIDELVS
+35 GITDVIDELAFDALPMLPS
-46 DETPLL
+46 
-52 MSMPQSLRKSME
+52 SLKKSMK

-70 QLSIQD
+70 QVSIQN
-76 FRHAEMMESPQPD
+76 FHYAEMMESPQPE

-97 LLQVVEDM
+97 LLQVVENM
-105 EKMNSSYRRI
+105 EKMNSSYLRI

-122 EAQQEAWQRAVASIQ
+122 EAQQEAWQGAVASIQ

-149 LMKEDQYRTNDFDD
+149 LMREDQYRTNDFDD

-177 PSEEFEDIDE
+177 PSEEFEKIDE

-194 SVQKFQEAEK
+194 SVQNFREAEK
-204 LEGPQPETWQ
+204 LEGPQPETWK

-230 NASYQQQEPT
+230 NASYQQQEPA

-304 MMAGADYLREAEG
+304 MMAGADYLHEAEG

-337 RQSVHN
+337 RQSVHD

-411 KQPEEAPRKQE
+411 KQPEEAPKKQE

-467 SAMAAGYNAEAVGK
+467 AAMAAGYNAEAVGK

-490 ISSPLP
+490 IGSQLP
-496 EKQTDDQQ
+496 EKQPDDQQ

-518 MDRDPVSKAGL
+518 VDRDPVSKAGL
-529 FQFLGSQGVTKEAV
+529 FQFLSSQGVTKEAV
-543 VQQCTAW
+543 MQQCTTW
-550 KNQADKYLQD
+550 KNQADKYLQG
-560 KGLVTAKEESKER
+560 KGLVAAKEESKER

>member
-35 GIIDSIDELVS
+35 EIIDSIDELVS

-64 ELVERL
+64 ELVEGL

-122 EAQQEAWQRAVASIQ
+122 DAQQEAWQRAVASIQ

-149 LMKEDQYRTNDFDD
+149 LMGEDQYRTDDYDD

-177 PSEEFEDIDE
+177 PSEEFEEIDE

-194 SVQKFQEAEK
+194 SVQNFREAEK

-230 NASYQQQEPT
+230 NASYQQQEPA

-248 RTAASIQQADSF
+248 RTAASVQQADSF

-337 RQSVHN
+337 RQSVHD

-401 EAAAKQAEAS
+401 EAAAKQTDAS
-411 KQPEEAPRKQE
+411 KQPEEAPKQQEEQAKQE
-422 NQGSQEKQK
+422 AK
-431 EPAKES
+431 EPAKER

-496 EKQTDDQQ
+496 EKQPDDQQ

-560 KGLVTAKEESKER
+560 KGLVATKEESKKIC

>member
-9 NAHNLDGVTNL
+9 QAEDLDAAYDYLEEQVEEAMELMPWAAYDEIWNLKQNMMLSFTEFVRAEHENKKGRQPEVWKEVIPQFDQINYNMAELLNSYGKYGHIDSVEVRLEAHQR
-20 GVVDLAAQGL
+20 VVDSIRQ
-30 KPSLD
+30 LD
-35 GIIDSIDELVS
+35 S
-46 DETPLL
+46 
-52 MSMPQSLRKSME
+52 
-64 ELVERL
+64 
-70 QLSIQD
+70 
-76 FRHAEMMESPQPD
+76 FF
-89 IWKAVQPQ
+89 
-97 LLQVVEDM
+97 
-105 EKMNSSYRRI
+105 N
-115 APEEISE
+115 
-122 EAQQEAWQRAVASIQ
+122 
-137 QADRFLRNAYRK
+137 NAYQK
-149 LMKEDQYRTNDFDD
+149 LMGEDQDRTDDYDD
-163 SYMNSLLADAEELM
+163 SYMNSLVADAEELM
-177 PSEEFEDIDE
+177 PSEEFEEIDE

-230 NASYQQQEPT
+230 NASYQQQEPA

-337 RQSVHN
+337 RQSVHD

-370 LRRIAGVFDKGI
+370 LRRIAGVFNKGI

-401 EAAAKQAEAS
+401 AEAS
-411 KQPEEAPRKQE
+411 KQPEEALKQQEEQAKQE
-422 NQGSQEKQK
+422 AK

-437 PVKQEKANA
+437 PVRQEKANA

-459 RAVQALAD
+459 RAVQVLAD
-467 SAMAAGYNAEAVGK
+467 AAMAAGYNAEAVGK

-496 EKQTDDQQ
+496 EKQPDDQQ

-560 KGLVTAKEESKER
+560 KGLVAVKQESKER

>member
-1 MPEVPNAT
+1 
-9 NAHNLDGVTNL
+9 
-20 GVVDLAAQGL
+20 
-30 KPSLD
+30 
-35 GIIDSIDELVS
+35 
-46 DETPLL
+46 
-52 MSMPQSLRKSME
+52 ME

-115 APEEISE
+115 PPEEISE

-149 LMKEDQYRTNDFDD
+149 LMGEDQYRTDDYDD

-177 PSEEFEDIDE
+177 PSEEFEEIDE

-194 SVQKFQEAEK
+194 SVQNFQEAEK
-204 LEGPQPETWQ
+204 LEGPQPEIWQ

-230 NASYQQQEPT
+230 NASYQQQEPA

-337 RQSVHN
+337 RQSVHD

-401 EAAAKQAEAS
+401 AEAS
-411 KQPEEAPRKQE
+411 KQPEEAPKKQE

-437 PVKQEKANA
+437 PVKKEKANA

-504 PNKNLDMPLTAAVL
+504 PNKNLDMPLTAVVL

-543 VQQCTAW
+543 VQQCTTW

-560 KGLVTAKEESKER
+560 KGLVAAKEESKER

>member
-9 NAHNLDGVTNL
+9 QAEDLDAAYDYLEEQVEEAMELMPWAAYDEIWNLKQNMMLFFTEFVRAEHENKKGRQPEVWKEVIPQFDQINYNMAELLNSYGKYGHIDSVEVRLEAHQR
-20 GVVDLAAQGL
+20 VVDSIRQ
-30 KPSLD
+30 LD
-35 GIIDSIDELVS
+35 S
-46 DETPLL
+46 
-52 MSMPQSLRKSME
+52 
-64 ELVERL
+64 
-70 QLSIQD
+70 
-76 FRHAEMMESPQPD
+76 FF
-89 IWKAVQPQ
+89 
-97 LLQVVEDM
+97 
-105 EKMNSSYRRI
+105 N
-115 APEEISE
+115 
-122 EAQQEAWQRAVASIQ
+122 
-137 QADRFLRNAYRK
+137 NAYQK
-149 LMKEDQYRTNDFDD
+149 LMGEDQDRTDDYDD
-163 SYMNSLLADAEELM
+163 SYMNSLVADAEELM
-177 PSEEFEDIDE
+177 PSEEFEEIDE

-230 NASYQQQEPT
+230 NASYQQQESA

-275 QQEMAAMREQLEMM
+275 QQEMAAMREQLAMM

-304 MMAGADYLREAEG
+304 MMAGTDYLREAEG

-337 RQSVHN
+337 RQSVHS
-343 VYHNIKEAPHRAC
+343 VYQNIKEAPHRAC
-356 EAFKQKAYAEADKG
+356 EAFKKKAYAEADKG

-401 EAAAKQAEAS
+401 AEAS
-411 KQPEEAPRKQE
+411 KQPEEALKQQEEQTKQE
-422 NQGSQEKQK
+422 AK

-437 PVKQEKANA
+437 PVRQEKANA

-467 SAMAAGYNAEAVGK
+467 AAMAAGYNAEAVGK

-496 EKQTDDQQ
+496 EKQPDDQQ

-543 VQQCTAW
+543 MQQCTTW
-550 KNQADKYLQD
+550 KNQADKYLQG
-560 KGLVTAKEESKER
+560 KGLVAAKEESKER

>member
-1 MPEVPNAT
+1 M
-9 NAHNLDGVTNL
+9 
-20 GVVDLAAQGL
+20 
-30 KPSLD
+30 
-35 GIIDSIDELVS
+35 S
-46 DETPLL
+46 DAKKHDKAENQE
-52 MSMPQSLRKSME
+52 M
-64 ELVERL
+64 
-70 QLSIQD
+70 QD
-76 FRHAEMMESPQPD
+76 A
-89 IWKAVQPQ
+89 
-97 LLQVVEDM
+97 
-105 EKMNSSYRRI
+105 
-115 APEEISE
+115 
-122 EAQQEAWQRAVASIQ
+122 
-137 QADRFLRNAYRK
+137 NAY
-149 LMKEDQYRTNDFDD
+149 YDD
-163 SYMNSLLADAEELM
+163 SYMNSLVADAEELM
-177 PSEEFEDIDE
+177 PSEEFEEIDE

-230 NASYQQQEPT
+230 NASYQQQEPA

-260 FKDAYQKLMERDRTM
+260 LKDAYQKLMERDRTM

-304 MMAGADYLREAEG
+304 MMAGADYLREAEE
-317 ARKSAQKE
+317 ARKSATKE
-325 PTQAHRSFYQAA
+325 STEAHRSFYQAA
-337 RQSVHN
+337 RQSVHS
-343 VYHNIKEAPHRAC
+343 VYQNIKEAPHRAC
-356 EAFKQKAYAEADKG
+356 EAFKKKAYAEADKG

-401 EAAAKQAEAS
+401 KAAAKQAEVS
-411 KQPEEAPRKQE
+411 KQPEEAP
-422 NQGSQEKQK
+422 NQQKNQAK

-437 PVKQEKANA
+437 PEKANA

-467 SAMAAGYNAEAVGK
+467 AAMAAGYNAEAVGK

-496 EKQTDDQQ
+496 EKQPDDQQ

-560 KGLVTAKEESKER
+560 KGLVAAKEESKER